1 MKKVNVE
8 VNKIGYPMPVVIIGT
23 EAQGKSK
30 FYDGGLGYKCQF
42 GTSYVSNL
50 FKQGSPYIK
59 SYSRK

>member
-23 EAQGKSK
+23 EAKGKQ

-42 GTSYVSNL
+42 GTPMLAICLSKDHLTS
-50 FKQGSPYIK
+50 KAIQ
-59 SYSRK
+59 RK